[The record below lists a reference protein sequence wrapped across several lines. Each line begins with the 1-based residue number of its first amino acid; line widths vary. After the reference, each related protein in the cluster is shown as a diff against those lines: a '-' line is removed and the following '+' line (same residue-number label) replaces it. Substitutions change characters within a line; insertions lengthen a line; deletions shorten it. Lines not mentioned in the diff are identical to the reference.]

1 MVLLLLLLLLLLS
14 FCIDYIIV
22 VNLIAK
28 RLTAEKEKI
37 KNELNEIINDLKAE
51 KDKLLMGI
59 VVVVIIVVFIIL

>member
-1 MVLLLLLLLLLLS
+1 MVLLLLLLLLLS
-14 FCIDYIIV
+14 FCISYIIV